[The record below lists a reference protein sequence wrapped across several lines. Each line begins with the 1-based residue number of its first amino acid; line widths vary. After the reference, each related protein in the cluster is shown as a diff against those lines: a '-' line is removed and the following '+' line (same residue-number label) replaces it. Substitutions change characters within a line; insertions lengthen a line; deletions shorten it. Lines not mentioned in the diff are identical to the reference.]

1 MKINTI
7 KTNIM
12 QTRANINDI
21 EDGLSQMRYSDIQ
34 RRRRKLALKAYDER
48 TVVRKSIE
56 VNKLIKFNS

>member
-1 MKINTI
+1 
-7 KTNIM
+7 M
-12 QTRANINDI
+12 QTRANIDDT
-21 EDGLSQMRYSDIQ
+21 EDGLSQMRYSEIQ